1 MQDSGSGS
9 GEGIFNKLKGGMD
22 KARMMGQKVV
32 PRFGPDRERMAQA
45 SSICMHRTHHGL
57 YAASQCVVC
66 LTP

>member
-1 MQDSGSGS
+1 
-9 GEGIFNKLKGGMD
+9 MD

-45 SSICMHRTHHGL
+45 SIICMHNTHHIL
-57 YAASQCVVC
+57 CVPSQSVVC